1 MIRSAVIKIFWLGFI
16 ALSLTMPPAASVAK
30 TLQIKIATLA
40 PEGSSWIKA
49 FHAIDAEVRTKTD
62 KQVGFKFYPGGVL
75 GDEKDMLRK
84 MYIGQIHGAA
94 LTSAGLSAIF
104 SEMDVF
110 QIPFLFESH
119 HEVDYV
125 IEEMNA
131 FFQKGIDEN
140 DYILLGWSEGGFVRL
155 MSTTPVATLDDL
167 RKVKVWT
174 WEDSPMTK
182 VIFDQANVSAI
193 PLSVPDVLVGLQTG
207 LVDVVYAPPSGAIA
221 LQWFTKTKYMTDVN
235 LIYLIGGLVM
245 QKNVFNKISPDHQK
259 ILLETCRRRMN
270 ELKTTVRKENQ
281 EAIQVMVKHG
291 VKIIT
296 PTPAQ
301 VADFKKVS
309 DQAFQRLEGKS
320 FSKKI
325 RDEVISKIETYRK
338 NNPQ

>member
-1 MIRSAVIKIFWLGFI
+1 MIRSAVMKIAGLSFI
-16 ALSLTMPPAASVAK
+16 ALSLMMPPAASVAK
-30 TLQIKIATLA
+30 TLEIKIATLA
-40 PEGSSWIKA
+40 PGGSSWMQT
-49 FHAIDAEVRTKTD
+49 FHSIDAEVREKTD

-104 SEMDVF
+104 NEMDVF
-110 QIPFLFESH
+110 QIPFLFESY

-125 IEEMNA
+125 TEEMGA
-131 FFQKGIDEN
+131 FFKKGFDEN
-140 DYILLGWSEGGFVRL
+140 GYIHLGWSEGGFVRL

-182 VIFDQANVSAI
+182 AIFDQANVSAI

-207 LVDVVYAPPSGAIA
+207 LVDVVYAPPIGAIS
-221 LQWFTKTKYMTDVN
+221 LQWFTKIKYMTDVN
-235 LIYLIGGLVM
+235 LIYLIGGLVI
-245 QKNVFNKISPDHQK
+245 QKKVFNKISPDHQK
-259 ILLETCRRRMN
+259 ILLETCRHRMN
-270 ELKTTVRKENQ
+270 ELKTTIRKENQ

-309 DQAFQRLEGKS
+309 DQAMQRLEGKS

-325 RDEVISKIETYRK
+325 RDEVITKIEAYRK
-338 NNPQ
+338 KNPQ

>member
-16 ALSLTMPPAASVAK
+16 TLSLTTTPAADVAK

-40 PEGSSWIKA
+40 PEGSSWMKT

-62 KQVGFKFYPGGVL
+62 KQVGFKFYPGGIL

-84 MYIGQIHGAA
+84 MHIGQIHGAA
-94 LTSAGLSAIF
+94 LTSAGLSAIY

-125 IEEMNA
+125 IAEMNA

-140 DYILLGWSEGGFVRL
+140 GYTLLGWSEGGFVRL

-174 WEDSPMTK
+174 WADSPMTK

-235 LIYLIGGLVM
+235 LIYLIGGWVM
-245 QKNVFNKISPDHQK
+245 QKKVFNKISPDHQK

-281 EAIQVMVKHG
+281 EAIQVMAKHG

-309 DQAFQRLEGKS
+309 DQAMQRLEGKS

-325 RDEVISKIETYRK
+325 RDEVITKIKTFRK

>member
-1 MIRSAVIKIFWLGFI
+1 MIRSAVMKIAGLSFI
-16 ALSLTMPPAASVAK
+16 ALSLMMPPAASVAK
-30 TLQIKIATLA
+30 TLEIKIATLA
-40 PEGSSWIKA
+40 PEGSSWMKT
-49 FHAIDAEVRTKTD
+49 FHSIDAEVRGKTD

-84 MYIGQIHGAA
+84 MHIGQIHGAA
-94 LTSAGLSAIF
+94 LTSAGLSTIF

-125 IEEMNA
+125 TEEMNA
-131 FFQKGIDEN
+131 FFQKGFDEN
-140 DYILLGWSEGGFVRL
+140 GYILLGWSEGGFVRL
-155 MSTTPVATLDDL
+155 MSTTPVAALDDL
-167 RKVKVWT
+167 RKAKVWT

-207 LVDVVYAPPSGAIA
+207 LVDVVYAPPTGAIA
-221 LQWFTKTKYMTDVN
+221 LQWFIKIKYMTDVN
-235 LIYLIGGLVM
+235 LIYLIGGLVI
-245 QKNVFNKISPDHQK
+245 QKKVFNKISPDHQK

-270 ELKTTVRKENQ
+270 ELKTTIRKENQ

-309 DQAFQRLEGKS
+309 DQAMQRLEGKS

-325 RDEVISKIETYRK
+325 RDEVITKIEAYRK
-338 NNPQ
+338 KNPQ